1 MKFIYDG
8 EYKEFRGHV
17 FKWGKPTTVE
27 DKATQEILLKD
38 PLFWRCDETPEEKPV
53 LDRYAC
59 PKCGRHVRQGHYMH
73 VKYCRG
79 PK

>member
-1 MKFIYDG
+1 
-8 EYKEFRGHV
+8 
-17 FKWGKPTTVE
+17 
-27 DKATQEILLKD
+27 LKD

-53 LDRYAC
+53 LDRYSC